1 MSDNLAQ
8 TIKLVFGSEGS
19 YVNHPKDPGGP
30 TKYGITAATLGA
42 WRRLGRRAT
51 AEEVMALRLTEATE
65 ILDKQYAQP
74 LRYAE
79 LPPGLDYAL
88 FDFAVNSFTVQPVK
102 ELQRVLG
109 VEADGIMGV
118 KTLAAIRTRDVSA
131 LINGL
136 CDRRMGFLRGIKGWP
151 TFGKGWTARVAHV
164 RQTALRMAGGV
175 SAAAPAPETGRETAN
190 PADTKISATTEGK
203 GTIAATIGAAGAAI
217 GQAKDAVEPLTGN
230 SWLVDNLFTIL
241 TVGGVTL
248 TIAGIAIVA
257 YQQLKH
263 REAAA

>member
-8 TIKLVFGSEGS
+8 TIKLVFGSEGG
-19 YVNHPKDPGGP
+19 YVNHPKDPGGA

-42 WRRLGRRAT
+42 WRNLGRKAT
-51 AEEVMALRLTEATE
+51 PDEVKRLTLADAAQ

-74 LRYAE
+74 LRYSE

-88 FDFAVNSFTVQPVK
+88 FDYAVNSGPAQAVK
-102 ELQRVLG
+102 TLQRVLG
-109 VEADGIMGV
+109 VEADGIMGA
-118 KTLAAIRTRDVSA
+118 KTLDAIRSRVVVD
-131 LINGL
+131 LINQLQDARLRFLKGL
-136 CDRRMGFLRGIKGWP
+136 KTWS
-151 TFGKGWTARVAHV
+151 TFGKGWSARVAHV
-164 RQTALRMAGGV
+164 RDVAIAMAKKITLV
-175 SAAAPAPETGRETAN
+175 LPNPPEGRETAS
-190 PADTKISATTEGK
+190 PKDTKVSSTPAGK
-203 GTIAATIGAAGAAI
+203 GTITATIGTAGAAI

-263 REAAA
+263 REAVA